1 MSSATPATIR
11 VQCPRCDKPLK
22 LNASLLGKQI
32 KCPLCGGVFATQ
44 AKPPVQQTTTTQPVP
59 KPVVSKPVVSKPTA
73 AMLAP
78 LDPFNF
84 PPSEAGLGSPALSH
98 ARTIPTSR
106 SRSKGSFQAG
116 KFLKKYGLH
125 SIVSLVAIMTL
136 VLSLIAPWPFL
147 IVGIVEMVLGAIVV
161 GLLFVPRFHIMR
173 GLFGAMGNAGDLFLQ
188 SAATIGSGG
197 VAVIVVLAIVKALR
211 RSNRSGASLD
221 FSGLTGEGVMA
232 FLLIPFSLAA
242 MVALWY
248 LIGLMRTIAGGYLLQ
263 CSFMLLILLVSTMQ
277 NPDANR
283 GGAMPPTDPVFRV
296 PPRPEGGP
304 LPRPYPPPGA
314 AVVDSPNPL
323 GRPTAEVIHFVIDTT
338 KIRNVEMIRSRL
350 IGTAPPSLWN
360 VSQNESQLEIWLH
373 QIAPVDLVAQRV
385 SGDGFLVLEGI
396 DPATRT
402 IRLRGE

>member
-1 MSSATPATIR
+1 
-11 VQCPRCDKPLK
+11 
-22 LNASLLGKQI
+22 
-32 KCPLCGGVFATQ
+32 
-44 AKPPVQQTTTTQPVP
+44 
-59 KPVVSKPVVSKPTA
+59 
-73 AMLAP
+73 
-78 LDPFNF
+78 
-84 PPSEAGLGSPALSH
+84 
-98 ARTIPTSR
+98 
-106 SRSKGSFQAG
+106 
-116 KFLKKYGLH
+116 
-125 SIVSLVAIMTL
+125 LVAITTL

-373 QIAPVDLVAQRV
+373 QIAPVDLVTQRV